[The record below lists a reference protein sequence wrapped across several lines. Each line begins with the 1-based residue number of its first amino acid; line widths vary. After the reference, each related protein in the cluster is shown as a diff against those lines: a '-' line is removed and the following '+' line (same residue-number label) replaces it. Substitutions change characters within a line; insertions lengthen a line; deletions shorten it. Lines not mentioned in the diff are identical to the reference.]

1 MVVGHQRFG
10 RRISGCLHKKEFQ
23 EVSIKDPL
31 SATREATHRIA
42 VVAVAEAEACILL
55 DLHIACT
62 TTATQIIKP
71 KLPNFP

>member
-10 RRISGCLHKKEFQ
+10 RRISGCLHKK